1 MPRRSKKTG
10 EVRAV
15 TLQDIA
21 DRCGV
26 SRITASCAMRG
37 DRKGVSQAVMDRIVA
52 MARKMGYDPAM
63 GLAAR
68 RLKYQHSSM
77 QVENHLVALFFPV
90 FHERYWAL
98 IFKGI
103 NKVLQNER
111 YGLLLCR
118 PDAEQ
123 SEFGESLPYVFR
135 RGEVD
140 GVLVFARAD
149 SGVII
154 QGLADEQGFGARP
167 VVTIAEHLPGHAA
180 VVVDDRQAGFL
191 AASHLLE
198 LGHRHLLCFHQSV
211 EPGEIL
217 RQRVAG
223 HEQALREHGLDPV
236 VNLHHA
242 PWIWDDR
249 RGLEAT
255 MMEILSRH
263 QEVTGI
269 LCPNDNIGI
278 QLARALRAL
287 GLRIPED
294 MSMIGV
300 DDSDEWRD
308 SNDRNIWS
316 TVRLPLEELG
326 EESARLL
333 LKSIRGEVPVET
345 VVTLPVELVARG
357 TCCAPCK

>member
-1 MPRRSKKTG
+1 VTRRKSKSDG
-10 EVRAV
+10 VRPV

-26 SRITASCAMRG
+26 SRITASCALRR
-37 DRKGVSQAVMDRIVA
+37 DRKGVSQAVMDRILETA
-52 MARKMGYDPAM
+52 NKMGYDPAM

-68 RLKYQHSSM
+68 RLKYQHFPE

-98 IFKGI
+98 IFQGI

-111 YGLLLCR
+111 YGLLLCSAAKS
-118 PDAEQ
+118 P
-123 SEFGESLPYVFR
+123 SKFGESLPYVFR

-140 GVLVFARAD
+140 GVLVFAQEDNGLIVR
-149 SGVII
+149 
-154 QGLADEQGFGARP
+154 GLADEQGFGNRP
-167 VVTIAEHLPGHAA
+167 VVTIAELRPGHAA
-180 VVVDDRQAGFL
+180 VVVDDRQVGFL

-198 LGHRHLLCFHQSV
+198 LGHRHLMCFHH
-211 EPGEIL
+211 PGFHSEIIS
-217 RQRVAG
+217 QRVAG
-223 HEQALREHGLDPV
+223 HEQAMKDKGMDPAV
-236 VNLHHA
+236 YLHHA
-242 PWIWDDR
+242 PWVWDDQ
-249 RGLEAT
+249 RGLEPT
-255 MMEILSRH
+255 MKDLLPLH
-263 QEVTGI
+263 PQVTGL

-287 GLRIPED
+287 GLRIPKD

-326 EESARLL
+326 AESARLL
-333 LKSIRGEVPVET
+333 LKRVRSETPEGT
-345 VVTLPVELVARG
+345 VVTLPVTLVPRG
-357 TCCAPCK
+357 TCCAPRK